1 MTSREEAGAKG
12 VIMVTDELEE
22 GLKTGSWRSFLIVA
36 LETGFTFLFAGKMLA
51 QYDSGGFN
59 ILKKKKKILKL
70 APWWDYS
77 CIL

>member
-22 GLKTGSWRSFLIVA
+22 GLKTGSQRSFLIVA
-36 LETGFTFLFAGKMLA
+36 LETGFTFFFAGKMLA